1 MEEKEEDEEK
11 RKYEEGKRI
20 YIYIPTPTRARGK
33 GWPREVASAGSLGG
47 ARSFFRGKTAI
58 VGVSRLTNRFCSRPG
73 QTSAHK

>member
-1 MEEKEEDEEK
+1 MGEKEEEEEEEE
-11 RKYEEGKRI
+11 RKYDEGKRI
-20 YIYIPTPTRARGK
+20 YTPTRPRGK

-47 ARSFFRGKTAI
+47 ARSFFRDKTAI

>member
-1 MEEKEEDEEK
+1 MKEKEEEE
-11 RKYEEGKRI
+11 EESTTRESV
-20 YIYIPTPTRARGK
+20 YIPTPTRARGK